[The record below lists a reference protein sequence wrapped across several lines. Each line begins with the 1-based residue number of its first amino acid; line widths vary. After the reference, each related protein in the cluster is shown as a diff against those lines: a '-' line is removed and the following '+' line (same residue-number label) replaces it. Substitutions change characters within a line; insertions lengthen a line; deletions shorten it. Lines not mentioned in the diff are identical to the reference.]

1 MKQRTLLG
9 LVSTL
14 LLVAGQASATTTTYT
29 TNDYSDTS
37 TSDEVGVSCK
47 AVSIASSTGV
57 VSAKC
62 NKETDGEVGT
72 NDTTFDMTTATY
84 CREYND
90 GSGAGLI
97 WGSGTTDWTA
107 SDWSADVGSNGRHY
121 TASVKCK
128 KAGMPDNDSGL
139 AISDNVNG
147 LKNNAGSLEKRTAP

>member
-9 LVSTL
+9 LVTTL
-14 LLVAGQASATTTTYT
+14 LLAAGPANATTTYT

-37 TSDEVGVSCK
+37 TSDEVGKSCK
-47 AVSIASSTGV
+47 EVSIASSTGV

-72 NDTTFDMTTATY
+72 NDTTFDMTKATY
-84 CREYND
+84 CKEYND
-90 GSGAGLI
+90 GSGAGLV

-107 SDWSADVGSNGRHY
+107 SDWSADVASNGRHY
-121 TASVKCK
+121 GVYVKCK
-128 KAGMPDNDSGL
+128 KSGMPDNDGGV
-139 AISDNVNG
+139 AMSDTVKG